1 MKPNSNP
8 SISDELCWDFFVG
21 GDFVLSIFRMEEQ
34 WYNLNNLIEEGGTH
48 MTERTYL
55 AIDLKSFYASV
66 ECMERSLDPM
76 TTNLVVADAS
86 RTEKTICLAV
96 SPLAEGI
103 WHPRPGEAIRGGT
116 ESQGSKSQTAA
127 QRAGI

>member
-1 MKPNSNP
+1 MKPNRNP

-76 TTNLVVADAS
+76 TTVPFPVSWTVKMKKKQKETQDILSYHTQAAGCSDKARAKAS
-86 RTEKTICLAV
+86 GGRQPIEECGRTGL
-96 SPLAEGI
+96 
-103 WHPRPGEAIRGGT
+103 
-116 ESQGSKSQTAA
+116 
-127 QRAGI
+127 

>member
-48 MTERTYL
+48 MIERTYL

-66 ECMERSLDPM
+66 ECMERGLDPM

-86 RTEKTICLAV
+86 RTEKQSALRC
-96 SPLAEGI
+96 P
-103 WHPRPGEAIRGGT
+103 PR
-116 ESQGSKSQTAA
+116 
-127 QRAGI
+127 